1 MNGSRVIVSARG
13 LFKTFAQPSVAAVS
27 AVREASVDV
36 HAGELVLVTGPSG
49 SGKTTLLSMLGGL
62 ISPTSGWVELAGEA
76 ITQLSQQALT
86 ALRLRKV
93 GFVFQSFHLIDG
105 LTIAENVELP
115 LNLAGVRRPQSS
127 DRANLL
133 LEGIGLS
140 TRVRFRPRTLS
151 GGEKQR
157 VAIAR
162 AFANDPPLLLA
173 DEPTG
178 SLDSHAGQQ
187 VIELLRAAAADHGK
201 AVLVVSHDPR
211 IRRHADRILQMEDGQ
226 LRNADPGEA

>member
-1 MNGSRVIVSARG
+1 MNESRIIVSARG
-13 LFKTFAQPSVAAVS
+13 LFKTFAQASVS

-36 HAGELVLVTGPSG
+36 RAGELVLVTGPSG

-62 ISPTSGWVELAGEA
+62 ISPTSGWVELGGEA
-76 ITQLSQQALT
+76 ITRLSQQALT
-86 ALRLRKV
+86 ALRLRRV
-93 GFVFQSFHLIDG
+93 GFVFQSFQLIDG
-105 LTIAENVELP
+105 LTVAENVELP
-115 LNLAGVRRPQSS
+115 LNLAGVLRPRSS

-133 LEGIGLS
+133 LEEIGLS
-140 TRVRFRPRTLS
+140 ARLRFRPRALS

-162 AFANDPPLLLA
+162 AFANDPPLILA

-178 SLDSHAGQQ
+178 SLDSHAGRQ

-211 IRRHADRILQMEDGQ
+211 IRRHADRILQMEDGL
-226 LRNADPGEA
+226 LRATEPGDACA